1 MSHRILG
8 FGVLVY
14 AAFKSNA
21 ALDLVSITLGPWDAG
36 RMVSSWVLLGNSVL
50 WLAFVSGGVGLIF
63 GKSWSRLVLLVAAA
77 VSVVLGLL
85 GMVFLSNWD
94 MPLEVVSRNAL
105 QILPEFAILVGTLT
119 LRRPASERAV
129 SPSIDLAY
137 GCFAWIAFVL
147 CALPIAL
154 SLPLD
159 FTTSQVL
166 QMTVGFPV
174 AMSTLAAGL
183 AAVVLSIIKWREWPL
198 MTMSAASISLF
209 LVILA
214 GVGWE
219 LVGEIFMA
227 VWYVPVTALMV
238 FFCIRWFAVT
248 RRRARQVHETDKQQ
262 P

>member
-1 MSHRILG
+1 MSPRILG

-14 AAFKSNA
+14 AAFKFDA
-21 ALDLVSITLGPWDAG
+21 ALGLVSITLGPWDAG

-63 GKSWSRLVLLVAAA
+63 GKSWSRLVLLFAAA

-119 LRRPASERAV
+119 LGRSASKRAA

-214 GVGWE
+214 VVEWE
-219 LVGEIFMA
+219 VVGEIFMA
-227 VWYVPVTALMV
+227 VWYVLVTAFMV
-238 FFCIRWFAVT
+238 FFCVRWFAFA
-248 RRRARQVHETDKQQ
+248 RRRATQTQATDER
-262 P
+262 

>member
-1 MSHRILG
+1 MSPRILG
-8 FGVLVY
+8 FAVLVF
-14 AAFKSNA
+14 AAFKFNA
-21 ALDLVSITLGPWDAG
+21 AFGLASIIFGGWDAG
-36 RMVSSWVLLGNSVL
+36 RLVSSWDLLGDSVL
-50 WLAFVSGGVGLIF
+50 WFAFVSGGVGLIF

-77 VSVVLGLL
+77 VSLVGLL

-94 MPLEVVSRNAL
+94 ILNAL
-105 QILPEFAILVGTLT
+105 RILPEFAILVGTLT
-119 LRRPASERAV
+119 LGRSASKRAA

-174 AMSTLAAGL
+174 YMSAHAAGL

-209 LVILA
+209 LVIPA
-214 GVGWE
+214 VVEWG
-219 LVGEIFMA
+219 LVGEI
-227 VWYVPVTALMV
+227 WYVLVTAFMV
-238 FFCIRWFAVT
+238 FFCVRWFAVT
-248 RRRARQVHETDKQQ
+248 GRRARQVHETDKQK